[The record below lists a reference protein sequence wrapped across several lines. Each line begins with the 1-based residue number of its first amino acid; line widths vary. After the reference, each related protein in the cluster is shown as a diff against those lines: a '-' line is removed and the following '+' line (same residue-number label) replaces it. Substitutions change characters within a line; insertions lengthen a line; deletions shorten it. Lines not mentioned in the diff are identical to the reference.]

1 MVTFKDMMLTAGSNE
16 VRMQKILDLYESNYE
31 MILDAKFKYDEIV
44 ETYFAFQN
52 VDFYIKLAKIF
63 DAKMLLKQSFSL
75 AIVHYKEIL
84 TNEKFKNFRTQMLGM
99 LKSILTA
106 DETDKKVR

>member
-1 MVTFKDMMLTAGSNE
+1 MMLTAGSNE
-16 VRMQKILDLYESNYE
+16 VRMQKILDLYESNYD

-52 VDFYIKLAKIF
+52 VDFYVKLAKIF
-63 DAKMLLKQSFSL
+63 DAKMLLNRSFAL

-106 DETDKKVR
+106 GETDSKVR